1 VNEFVLRSGGL
12 AQGFLARNF
21 KIFLS
26 PCEIHKKARVIPRER
41 RLSTA
46 LSTVWSTAGVCGD
59 GDRERSLRAMTPSP
73 LLRSSGGPG
82 PGQTNA
88 GDERECRIHKR
99 GPSMY
104 EMGGPRRGHLA
115 GPPITRLP
123 GCHPAAPPGRGNQ
136 PGRPVYR
143 LSVHPPRRSG
153 FPVRWSAGA
162 LLISILGG
170 AEFLPLTPGWRK
182 GFLL

>member
-1 VNEFVLRSGGL
+1 MNEFVLRSGGR

-21 KIFLS
+21 KIFPS
-26 PCEIHKKARVIPRER
+26 RWEIHKKARVIPRER

-46 LSTVWSTAGVCGD
+46 LSTVWSTAGSVGR
-59 GDRERSLRAMTPSP
+59 DRECLRRARTPGP
-73 LLRSSGGPG
+73 LTWVIRRTG

-88 GDERECRIHKR
+88 GDERERRIYKR

-104 EMGGPRRGHLA
+104 EMEGPRRGHLA

-123 GCHPAAPPGRGNQ
+123 GCHRVAPPGRENQ
-136 PGRPVYR
+136 PGRPVSR
-143 LSVHPPRRSG
+143 LSMRPPSRSG

-182 GFLL
+182 GFLP